1 LTRRRRFARRWLASL
16 CWPASASLAACLA
29 TCLATCLAGLGASPA
44 HAAGSNASSRFCD
57 RPAEINAAQQ
67 DRLLRF
73 AAVVKQALDRSG
85 HGVALIARSGLD
97 LSRFDVRYSHA
108 GISLKTSPNGP
119 WSVRQLYYAC
129 DESRPRLFDQG
140 MAGFLLGT
148 DNPSV
153 GYVSLVLLPEPEG
166 ESLARTSL
174 DPRLALDL
182 LAADYSANAYAF
194 STRYQNCNQWVM
206 ELLASA
212 WGQLEPA
219 RPAREQAQRW
229 LQAQGYAPASIGVS
243 HALVFAA
250 QFVPLIHLSD
260 HPPDDLYALKLRI
273 SMPSSIET
281 FVRQQS
287 PRAERIELCHDE
299 RQVVVHRGWEPLGA
313 GCQAGPGDEVVL
325 LD

>member
-1 LTRRRRFARRWLASL
+1 MLASL
-16 CWPASASLAACLA
+16 AWLAAASLAGVGTSAA
-29 TCLATCLAGLGASPA
+29 Q
-44 HAAGSNASSRFCD
+44 AAGSNASSRFCD

-73 AAVVKQALDRSG
+73 AAVVKQVLDRSG
-85 HGVALIARSGLD
+85 HSVALIARSGMD
-97 LSRFDVRYSHA
+97 LSGFDVRYSHA
-108 GISLKTSPNGP
+108 GISLKTSPNGS

-153 GYVSLVLLPEPEG
+153 GYVSLVLLPESEG
-166 ESLARTSL
+166 EALARTSL

-194 STRYQNCNQWVM
+194 STHYQNCNQWVM

-212 WGQLEPA
+212 WGRLDPA
-219 RPAREQAQRW
+219 RPARDEAQRW
-229 LQAQGYAPASIGVS
+229 LRAQSYAPATIGVT
-243 HALVFAA
+243 HALLFAA
-250 QFVPLIHLSD
+250 QFVPLIHVSD

-273 SMPSSIET
+273 SMPSSIEA
-281 FVRQQS
+281 FVRQQA
-287 PRAERIELCHDE
+287 PRAERMELCHDE
-299 RQVVVHRGWEPLGA
+299 QHIVVHRGWQPLGP
-313 GCQAGPGDEVVL
+313 GCQAGPGDEVIPL
-325 LD
+325 E

>member
-1 LTRRRRFARRWLASL
+1 LTWRRGRCAQRALAVLGWWLAVATVGGGAVG
-16 CWPASASLAACLA
+16 PAQ
-29 TCLATCLAGLGASPA
+29 
-44 HAAGSNASSRFCD
+44 AAGSHASSRFCD
-57 RPAEINAAQQ
+57 RPAAIDATQQ

-73 AAVVKQALDRSG
+73 AAVVKQTLERSG

-108 GISLKTSPNGP
+108 GISLKASPNGP

-148 DNPSV
+148 DDPSV

-166 ESLARTSL
+166 EALARTSL

-206 ELLASA
+206 ELIASA
-212 WGQLEPA
+212 WGPLDA
-219 RPAREQAQRW
+219 TRPAREQAQQW
-229 LQAQGYAPASIGVS
+229 LQAQGYAPAPIDIGS
-243 HALVFAA
+243 HTLLFAA
-250 QFVPLIHLSD
+250 QFVPLIHLDD

-273 SMPSSIET
+273 SMPASIEA
-281 FVRQQS
+281 FVRQRAPQ
-287 PRAERIELCHDE
+287 AERIELCHDE
-299 RQVVVHRGWEPLGA
+299 QRIVVHRGWQPLGP
-313 GCQAGPGDEVVL
+313 GCQAAPGDEVIPF
-325 LD
+325 D

>member
-1 LTRRRRFARRWLASL
+1 MLASL
-16 CWPASASLAACLA
+16 AGLAAASLV
-29 TCLATCLAGLGASPA
+29 GVGISPA
-44 HAAGSNASSRFCD
+44 LAAGSGAASGSGSLFCD
-57 RPAEINAAQQ
+57 RPAEINAPQQ

-73 AAVVKQALDRSG
+73 AAVVKQVLDRSG
-85 HGVALIARSGLD
+85 HSVALIARSGMD

-153 GYVSLVLLPEPEG
+153 GYLSLVLLPESEG
-166 ESLARTSL
+166 EALARTSL

-206 ELLASA
+206 ELLAGA
-212 WGQLEPA
+212 WGRLDPA
-219 RPAREQAQRW
+219 RPAREEAQHW

-243 HALVFAA
+243 HALLFAA
-250 QFVPLIHLSD
+250 QFVPLIHVSD

-273 SMPSSIET
+273 SMPSSIEA
-281 FVRQQS
+281 FVRQQA
-287 PRAERIELCHDE
+287 PRAERMELCHDE
-299 RQVVVHRGWEPLGA
+299 RHIVVHRGWQPIGP
-313 GCQAGPGDEVVL
+313 GCQAGPGDEVIPL
-325 LD
+325 E

>member
-1 LTRRRRFARRWLASL
+1 MRRRLASL
-16 CWPASASLAACLA
+16 AWLAAASLA
-29 TCLATCLAGLGASPA
+29 GVGISPA
-44 HAAGSNASSRFCD
+44 QAAGSNASSRFCD
-57 RPAEINAAQQ
+57 RPAETSAAQQ

-85 HGVALIARSGLD
+85 RGVALIARSGLD
-97 LSRFDVRYSHA
+97 LSRFDLRYSHA

-153 GYVSLVLLPEPEG
+153 GYVSLVLLPESDG
-166 ESLARTSL
+166 EALARTSL

-206 ELLASA
+206 ELIASA
-212 WGQLEPA
+212 WGRLDPA
-219 RPAREQAQRW
+219 RPAREEAQRW

-250 QFVPLIHLSD
+250 QFVPLIHVSD

-273 SMPSSIET
+273 SMPSSIEA
-281 FVRQQS
+281 FVRQQA
-287 PRAERIELCHDE
+287 PQAERMELCHDE
-299 RQVVVHRGWEPLGA
+299 RHVVVHRGWQPLGP
-313 GCQAGPGDEVVL
+313 GCQAGPGDEVIS